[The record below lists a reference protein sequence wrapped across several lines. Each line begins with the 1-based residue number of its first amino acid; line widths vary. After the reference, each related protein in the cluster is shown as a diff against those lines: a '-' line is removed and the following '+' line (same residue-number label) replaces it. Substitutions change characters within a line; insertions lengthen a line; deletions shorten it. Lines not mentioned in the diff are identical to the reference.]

1 MLFPR
6 LLAQVQLV
14 EPGDIVPGNVLL
26 GLKSRSFDTPMRGVF
41 KPGYNG
47 SGCSDVHGGIPI
59 RIHDDVAAC
68 TGKFE
73 TRAMT
78 TIPTHMA
85 GLRCIGRID

>member
-47 SGCSDVHGGIPI
+47 SGC
-59 RIHDDVAAC
+59 RMFMAA
-68 TGKFE
+68 FQS
-73 TRAMT
+73 ASMT
-78 TIPTHMA
+78 TLQRVQEN
-85 GLRCIGRID
+85 LRPER